1 MDKQIN
7 KDTSSNFEEKSKK
20 NDLKLFI
27 QKNKK
32 QNEVLKKLLDNINKS
47 KQDKSVK

>member
-1 MDKQIN
+1 MDKQTN
-7 KDTSSNFEEKSKK
+7 KSNSLIVEGKSEK

-32 QNEVLKKLLDNINKS
+32 QNKVLKKLLDNIENQNIQNK
-47 KQDKSVK
+47 

>member
-7 KDTSSNFEEKSKK
+7 GGISSNFEKKSKN

-27 QKNKK
+27 RKNEK
-32 QNEVLKKLLDNINKS
+32 QNEILQKLLDNINKS
-47 KQDKSVK
+47 KQDK

>member
-1 MDKQIN
+1 MGKQTN
-7 KDTSSNFEEKSKK
+7 KGTFIKEEEKPQK

-32 QNEVLKKLLDNINKS
+32 QNKVLKKLLDNIENQNIHIQNK
-47 KQDKSVK
+47 